1 MSSEAFIRREV
12 FCKACTFLLL
22 LFILLAVPLN
32 LKHVCYNM
40 NLLLTGKSF
49 HLAFGLGDKDI
60 GGSFDDTGEG
70 VIAIIRALDATLRMG
85 QS

>member
-1 MSSEAFIRREV
+1 
-12 FCKACTFLLL
+12 
-22 LFILLAVPLN
+22 
-32 LKHVCYNM
+32 M

-60 GGSFDDTGEG
+60 GRSFDDTGEG
-70 VIAIIRALDATLRMG
+70 VIAIIRALDTTLRMG